1 MLIARPHKHS
11 LGDTN
16 MQIERE
22 ELVERTERMRAQMH
36 AHGFDAL
43 IIYSDE
49 YRSGNG
55 TYFTNYKPINLIE
68 ESPQML
74 CLIGD
79 LPPTLFIGRL
89 NSYAARQ
96 TVWIEDVRPIHK
108 LDEFMPDVFSSLL
121 GRPSRIGLIGD
132 NLLPLSNYR
141 VIQHHLQEADFISCT
156 DLLIQLRQVKSSNE
170 IDLMRKAAHID
181 DEVLAGLLKKI
192 HVGQTET
199 QVAAEAEYIG
209 RKMGADLGSA
219 TVVMSGPNTNFPA
232 WRPSERIIEPGDFV
246 LVDFNPAVGN
256 YCNDGGITV
265 LMPGASQE
273 QTDALTL
280 GHKVIKEVIPLIRP
294 HTVASTIYDLILER
308 LEPAG
313 YAENFVPY
321 AKGQRGVGHGVGL
334 DVVEQPDLTID
345 SDFDLLPGMTLAIK
359 LDLHGLTGGGFRIEC
374 VVCVSE
380 TGIDPLNELILAEN
394 DTFTILS

>member
-1 MLIARPHKHS
+1 MRNEMH
-11 LGDTN
+11 TN
-16 MQIERE
+16 G
-22 ELVERTERMRAQMH
+22 L
-36 AHGFDAL
+36 DAL

-89 NSYAARQ
+89 NAYSARQ
-96 TVWIEDVRPIHK
+96 TVWMDDVRPIHK
-108 LDEFMPDVFSSLL
+108 LDEFIPEVFASLI
-121 GRPSRIGLIGD
+121 GEASRIGLIGD

-141 VIQHHLQEADFISCT
+141 VIERHLHEAEFIPCT
-156 DLLIQLRQVKSSNE
+156 DLLIKLRQVKSAHE
-170 IDLMRKAAHID
+170 IDLMREAAQID

-192 HVGQTET
+192 HIGQTET

-232 WRPSERIIEPGDFV
+232 WRPSDRAIEPGDFV

-256 YCNDGGITV
+256 YCNDGGVTV

-273 QTDALTL
+273 QADALTF
-280 GHKVIKEVIPLIRP
+280 GHNVIKDVIPLIRP
-294 HTVASTIYDLILER
+294 HTVASTVYDLMLER

-313 YAENFVPY
+313 YADNFVPY

-345 SDFDLLPGMTLAIK
+345 SHFDLLPGMTLAIK

-374 VVCVSE
+374 VVCISE
-380 TGIDPLNELILAEN
+380 TGVDPLNRLILTED
-394 DTFTILS
+394 DTFTIL

>member
-1 MLIARPHKHS
+1 
-11 LGDTN
+11 
-16 MQIERE
+16 MQTTF
-22 ELVERTERMRAQMH
+22 L
-36 AHGFDAL
+36 
-43 IIYSDE
+43 
-49 YRSGNG
+49 
-55 TYFTNYKPINLIE
+55 
-68 ESPQML
+68 L
-74 CLIGD
+74 CK
-79 LPPTLFIGRL
+79 
-89 NSYAARQ
+89 
-96 TVWIEDVRPIHK
+96 V
-108 LDEFMPDVFSSLL
+108 
-121 GRPSRIGLIGD
+121 
-132 NLLPLSNYR
+132 
-141 VIQHHLQEADFISCT
+141 
-156 DLLIQLRQVKSSNE
+156 
-170 IDLMRKAAHID
+170 
-181 DEVLAGLLKKI
+181 
-192 HVGQTET
+192 
-199 QVAAEAEYIG
+199 
-209 RKMGADLGSA
+209 
-219 TVVMSGPNTNFPA
+219 PNTNFPA

-246 LVDFNPAVGN
+246 LVDFNPAVSN

-273 QTDALTL
+273 QTDALTF

-294 HTVASTIYDLILER
+294 HTVASTIYDLMLER

-313 YAENFVPY
+313 YADNFVPY